1 MIRNLHLAA
10 IVTQDQQRS
19 LQRIPLDQALQDDLT
34 NSWQE
39 QYTAFMDGRQEID
52 FNAGYKL
59 EKHECFCLQDFDPPN
74 WLAEEDSQ
82 TVSDNVAFVLDQNLF
97 QAITGIAA
105 FVLNSQNEEVV
116 LFQNFSHSRV
126 IQPGRFLFLEANTY
140 RSSRHSGLTLD
151 NKLSAVY
158 LPGDRKLLFK
168 IFRFVNTFLPL
179 GDLYEEVSEQEIR
192 ALLNHDL
199 LETEDPDAIV
209 AGSNQWSR
217 KRFAMLRDSGVL
229 DRYSAQELKSSSEG
243 CEVSIS
249 ISNGKIV
256 FPSDKSEARKLL
268 QFLNEERFRGAI
280 TNTLYETNSKK
291 YADQ

>member
-10 IVTQDQQRS
+10 IITQGHSRS
-19 LQRIPLDQALQDDLT
+19 LQRIPLEQALQDDLT

-39 QYTAFMDGRQEID
+39 QYTTFMDGRQEIE

-59 EKHECFCLQDFDPPN
+59 DKNECFCLQDFDPPE
-74 WLAEEDSQ
+74 WLAEEDSH
-82 TVSDNVAFVLDQNLF
+82 TVSDNVALVLDQNLF
-97 QAITGIAA
+97 QSITGIAA
-105 FVLNSQNEEVV
+105 FALNSQNEEVV
-116 LFQNFSHSRV
+116 LFQNFSHSR
-126 IQPGRFLFLEANTY
+126 IIKPGRYIFLDANTY
-140 RSSRHSGLTLD
+140 RSSRQSGLTLD

-179 GDLYEEVSEQEIR
+179 GDLNEEVSEDEIR
-192 ALLNHDL
+192 TLLSHDL
-199 LETEDPDAIV
+199 LETEDLDAIV
-209 AGSNQWSR
+209 AVSNQWFR

-229 DRYSAQELKSSSEG
+229 DRFSAQELNSRSGEYD
-243 CEVSIS
+243 VSIR
-249 ISNGKIV
+249 ITNGKIV

-280 TNTLYETNSKK
+280 TNTLYETNSKRH
-291 YADQ
+291 ADQ